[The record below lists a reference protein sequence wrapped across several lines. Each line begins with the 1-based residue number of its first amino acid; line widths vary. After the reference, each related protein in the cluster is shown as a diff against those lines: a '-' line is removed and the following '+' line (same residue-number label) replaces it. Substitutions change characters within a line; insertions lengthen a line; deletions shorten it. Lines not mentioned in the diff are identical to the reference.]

1 MAYLTTETGVFSGDT
16 SVVDDSAIVKV
27 GTRAKDKDGNDVK
40 LMKKKEEPV
49 TASVDTSVY
58 ESVAQ
63 RFRKAYKKI

>member
-1 MAYLTTETGVFSGDT
+1 LKKEGWAEGEPKPEEADQFETKT
-16 SVVDDSAIVKV
+16 
-27 GTRAKDKDGNDVK
+27 AKDKDGNDVK

-63 RFRKAYKKI
+63 RFRKAYKNI